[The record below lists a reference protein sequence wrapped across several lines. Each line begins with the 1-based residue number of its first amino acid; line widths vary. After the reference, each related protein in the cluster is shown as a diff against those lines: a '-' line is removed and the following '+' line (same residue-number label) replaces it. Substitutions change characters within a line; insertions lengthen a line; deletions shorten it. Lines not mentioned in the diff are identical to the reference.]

1 VKAAVCTRYG
11 PPEVLQVRDVDDP
24 VPGRNDVVVRIRAA
38 AVTASD
44 VFIRSAIPSGRL
56 VMRLLLRIFVGF
68 TRPRRPILGAVLAGE
83 IESIGKKVTRFRV
96 GDRVWAF
103 TFLRFGCYAQRV
115 RLAETMKLLVPLPT
129 NLTDEEAAAIPYG
142 GLLAL
147 CFLRRARIQRGDQV
161 LVYGASGAI
170 GTAATQLAKHFGAT
184 VTAVC
189 STVNVELVRALGA
202 DAVLDYTKELMPLT
216 TRYDVV
222 FDAVGRAKTSPMKE
236 ALAHA
241 LTREG
246 RFISVDDRT
255 PKFERADL
263 EWLGELAEAG
273 TLRPVIDRRYVLE
286 EIADAHEYV
295 GQGHKKGNVV
305 ITLGD

>member
-83 IESIGKKVTRFRV
+83 IESIGKSVTRFRV